1 MYFGIRFDDT
11 AVLVEIEVRS
21 RRRTP
26 VAPLPRRP
34 LALKLREVREHHL
47 FAQHEHP
54 EADHFFKGDGESSFA
69 GGAVTD
75 VGDVDG
81 DGLGDIIVAGMPDNV
96 ATAYLLL
103 SSGALS
109 TSGDTIDLR
118 QADLTLLGAGL
129 MDNAGT
135 SVSAAGDV
143 DGDGLSDLLI
153 GAPADSGFNDRYGGA
168 MLITSGQLIEHA
180 LP

>member
-1 MYFGIRFDDT
+1 
-11 AVLVEIEVRS
+11 
-21 RRRTP
+21 
-26 VAPLPRRP
+26 
-34 LALKLREVREHHL
+34 
-47 FAQHEHP
+47 
-54 EADHFFKGDGESSFA
+54 
-69 GGAVTD
+69 
-75 VGDVDG
+75 
-81 DGLGDIIVAGMPDNV
+81 MPDNV

-129 MDNAGT
+129 MDNAGA

-153 GAPADSGFNDRYGGA
+153 GAPADSGYNDRYGGA